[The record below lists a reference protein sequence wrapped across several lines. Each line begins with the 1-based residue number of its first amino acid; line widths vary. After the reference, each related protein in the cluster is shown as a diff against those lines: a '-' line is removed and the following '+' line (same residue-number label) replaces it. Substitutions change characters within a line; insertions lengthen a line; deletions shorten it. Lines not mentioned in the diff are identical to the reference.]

1 MVNSGIHIV
10 EEVQVFRDL
19 QPVESLVISHIQ
31 VRGGTSRGRLHMG
44 HTCAVKLPLCYLGHC
59 RDMTSGSPQ
68 LGICAVAQ
76 KGSLGK

>member
-31 VRGGTSRGRLHMG
+31 VRGGTRRGTPHTG
-44 HTCAVKLPLCYLGHC
+44 HAYAVKLPLCCLWGGG
-59 RDMTSGSPQ
+59 T
-68 LGICAVAQ
+68 
-76 KGSLGK
+76 